1 MGDLTEAF
9 DNDRLLG
16 NAPPLPA
23 SYVTIPTAT
32 VTTLPH
38 YAAAGACSNPA
49 LNIVPTDYTN
59 GYSSAAFDPTGAQ
72 TAVPVVDPP
81 PADFN
86 PRPTVSLG
94 SPYYNTSSNT
104 ATNSTTGTGSGWPE

>member
-1 MGDLTEAF
+1 MGDLSEAF

-16 NAPPLPA
+16 KVPPLPA
-23 SYVTIPTAT
+23 SYVMIPTAT
-32 VTTLPH
+32 VEKLPH
-38 YAAAGACSNPA
+38 YSAIGACADPA
-49 LNIVPTDYTN
+49 LNIVPTDYTH
-59 GYSSAAFDPTGAQ
+59 GYSSAPFDPTGTL

-104 ATNSTTGTGSGWPE
+104 AANSTTGTGGPWPQ